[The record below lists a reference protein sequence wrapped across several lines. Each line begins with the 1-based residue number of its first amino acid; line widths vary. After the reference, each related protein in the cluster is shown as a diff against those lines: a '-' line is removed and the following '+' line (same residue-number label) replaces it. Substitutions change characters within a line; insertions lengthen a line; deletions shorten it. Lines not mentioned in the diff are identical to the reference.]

1 MDDFIPPDGEIA
13 KMLQAARTIAVV
25 GLSQNPARPS
35 YDVAEYLAAKGYEIV
50 PVNPTITE
58 WEGRKA
64 YPTLRA
70 VQHAGIRV
78 DLVDVFRR
86 PEEVGPVVDEAIDTG
101 APAIWFQLGVVNEE
115 AAHRAQN
122 AGMIVVMDRCT
133 KIEHRRLVR

>member
-13 KMLQAARTIAVV
+13 KMLQGARTIAVV

-35 YDVAEYLAAKGYEIV
+35 YDVAEYLAGKGYEIV
-50 PVNPTITE
+50 PVNPTISE

-64 YPTLRA
+64 YPNLRA
-70 VQHAGIRV
+70 VRHAGIRV

-115 AAHRAQN
+115 AAQRARA
-122 AGMIVVMDRCT
+122 AGIAVVMDRCT